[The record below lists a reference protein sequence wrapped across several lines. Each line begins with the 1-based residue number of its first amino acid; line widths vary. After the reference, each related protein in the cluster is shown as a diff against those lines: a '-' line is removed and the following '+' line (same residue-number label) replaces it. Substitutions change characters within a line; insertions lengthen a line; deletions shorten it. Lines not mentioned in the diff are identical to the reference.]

1 MILSHEAKR
10 VGDRMIAYKELI
22 AMKFYD
28 VMIKRLKVKGLIN
41 SIFELINEENKA
53 GVDFSIGGET
63 NPFLGFD
70 KTNNE
75 LVGSNDGINF
85 FPLYNRD
92 SKPLVV
98 EKESN
103 DGFLYSSIDD
113 GFPVGLIAPNNAIIP
128 LLKETAT
135 IQGNNY
141 VIELSAYMSY
151 AGLDSLAGVW
161 RIYVAAGSRGTKGDP
176 GESLTLTV
184 GSVTAGIS
192 PEIEI
197 TGNSP
202 NQTLNFVL
210 PSFGDSFEIVKASYD
225 DTISVSCKGIPVML
239 KTNTGKYYNIR
250 GREISLSN
258 DKTRFIIDISGAL
271 AVNNCAFFEGE
282 WVVYFAGSTS
292 LSSKVQY
299 HKILSDED
307 IALIDVAEGDIV
319 SFFNSD
325 GLLCTKNHDGLVS
338 VISSQVTL
346 GQVDINGNFQP
357 LKFDGTT
364 ASADGSPESV
374 DYYTWDNTTN

>member
-1 MILSHEAKR
+1 
-10 VGDRMIAYKELI
+10 
-22 AMKFYD
+22 MKFYD

-41 SIFELINEENKA
+41 SIFELINEEKKA
-53 GVDFSIGGET
+53 GVGFSVGGET

-85 FPLYNRD
+85 FPLDNR
-92 SKPLVV
+92 
-98 EKESN
+98 
-103 DGFLYSSIDD
+103 
-113 GFPVGLIAPNNAIIP
+113 
-128 LLKETAT
+128 
-135 IQGNNY
+135 
-141 VIELSAYMSY
+141 
-151 AGLDSLAGVW
+151 
-161 RIYVAAGSRGTKGDP
+161 
-176 GESLTLTV
+176 ESLTLTV
-184 GSVTAGIS
+184 GSVTAGVS

-197 TGNSP
+197 TGDSP

-319 SFFNSD
+319 SFFNSE
-325 GLLCTKNHDGLVS
+325 GLLCTKNHDGLIS
-338 VISSQVTL
+338 VIGSQVTIGQVTL
-346 GQVDINGNFQP
+346 GQVDENGNFQA